1 MSEVLA
7 IVDKPRQRLHYRP
20 VDERWAAGIRK
31 NSPRTE
37 HAVTNHAVTG
47 MATLCG
53 VEDAGIEVYRHHWRP
68 TSSNACDK
76 CVEAAYE
83 VDARWPLDRR
93 QPS

>member
-7 IVDKPRQRLHYRP
+7 IVGKPRQRLPYWP

-53 VEDAGIEVYRHHWRP
+53 VEDVGIKVYRHHWRP
-68 TSSNACDK
+68 TSSNACHK